1 MLAYRTDHLNWGAR
15 IASSAGSGAASG
27 RLTDRYNA
35 TELGLV
41 PHPTAYCPQLALFA
55 FTCISWYPGVLVSW
69 CIHNSLC
76 YCSRYVSK
84 NLWNKYVHRFFST
97 TVWIDFSNKW
107 KLYLLHRVT
116 CYLFITKIVYEILES
131 RVYWKTNLS
140 LVKMLRLQVYFL
152 KELRGLIGKMVS
164 TKFMY
169 KTHLWGNAKMLE
181 YTIHFDVTELNI
193 RIMFILMYILLMLF
207 YETLLHNILYHIFSA
222 FSVRGWLFDN
232 GKGGVILFPSLT
244 YFLKAKYFF
253 KW

>member
-41 PHPTAYCPQLALFA
+41 PHPTVYCPQLALFA

-69 CIHNSLC
+69 CIHNTLC

-84 NLWNKYVHRFFST
+84 NLSNKYVHRFFST
-97 TVWIDFSNKW
+97 TVWIYFSKKW
-107 KLYLLHRVT
+107 KFLLLHWVT
-116 CYLFITKIVYEILES
+116 CYLFITKLVYEILDS

-140 LVKMLRLQVYFL
+140 LVKMSLLQVYFS
-152 KELRGLIGKMVS
+152 KKLRDLLEKMVS

-169 KTHLWGNAKMLE
+169 KIHLWENSYMLE
-181 YTIHFDVTELNI
+181 YTVNFHVTE
-193 RIMFILMYILLMLF
+193 
-207 YETLLHNILYHIFSA
+207 
-222 FSVRGWLFDN
+222 
-232 GKGGVILFPSLT
+232 
-244 YFLKAKYFF
+244 
-253 KW
+253 